1 MMMSTTSYMIFVDPN
16 NRRYAIKSDECL
28 TFATD
33 PGDKKYQGYLVDSK
47 DQIIKNETV
56 SVLRTDLDPA
66 GCVITEPTA

>member
-1 MMMSTTSYMIFVDPN
+1 MTSYMIFVDQN
-16 NRRYAIKSDECL
+16 NRRYAIKSEDCL

-47 DQIIKNETV
+47 DRVIKNETV
-56 SVLRTDLDPA
+56 SVFRTDMKAA